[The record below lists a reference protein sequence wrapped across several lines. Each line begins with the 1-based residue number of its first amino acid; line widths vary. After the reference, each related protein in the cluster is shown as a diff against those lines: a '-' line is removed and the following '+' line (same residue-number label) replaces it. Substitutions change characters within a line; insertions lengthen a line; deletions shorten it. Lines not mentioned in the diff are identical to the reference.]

1 VHKVQEANTIK
12 QYIPIYLLNVDFKIF
27 SKLLNDRLTPIVD
40 NIISE
45 SQIAF
50 INSRN
55 ILEWVVILHE
65 VLHEL
70 KRTKG
75 QGVLFKIDFEKTYDK
90 IKWNFV

>member
-55 ILEWVVILHE
+55 ILEGVVILHE

>member
-45 SQIAF
+45 S
-50 INSRN
+50 
-55 ILEWVVILHE
+55 
-65 VLHEL
+65 
-70 KRTKG
+70 
-75 QGVLFKIDFEKTYDK
+75 
-90 IKWNFV
+90 